1 MTPPRD
7 TSRPAKILYVRL
19 PGPLH
24 ERLSERAKKDGV
36 GLSETVRT
44 LLRDALKRA
53 A

>member
-1 MTPPRD
+1 MKTPRD

-24 ERLSERAKKDGV
+24 QRLAERAKKDGL
-36 GLSETVRT
+36 GLSETVRS
-44 LLRDALKRA
+44 LLRDALKA